1 MRIPSAVRHFSPPR
15 RVPFSGRRAR
25 LAAAVVGSALA
36 LAGCSSSPSNPPP
49 PTSAP
54 TSTGVP
60 ISAATMTWS
69 PAGTWG
75 VEPTVIVPSGTPPTQ
90 LLSKDLI
97 VGTGTAAQDGDSL
110 TMQYVGYSWTK
121 KAEFDA
127 SWSRGQPLSFTI
139 GIGQVIPGWDQGIVG
154 MKVGGRREL
163 VIPPNLAYG
172 AQSPTPAIAANDTLI
187 FIVDLLN
194 VSPPSSGS
202 TTSTA
207 P

>member
-1 MRIPSAVRHFSPPR
+1 MRIPSAVRHLSPPR
-15 RVPFSGRRAR
+15 PVSSSGRPAL
-25 LAAAVVGSALA
+25 LAAAVVGSALV
-36 LAGCSSSPSNPPP
+36 LAGCSSSPTSS
-49 PTSAP
+49 PTSTGA

-60 ISAATMTWS
+60 ITAATMTWS

-97 VGTGTAAQDGDSL
+97 VGTGTAAQNGDSL

-127 SWSRGQPLSFTI
+127 SWSRGQPFSFTI

-172 AQSPTPAIAANDTLI
+172 AQSPSPAIAANDTLI

-202 TTSTA
+202 STSTA

>member
-1 MRIPSAVRHFSPPR
+1 M
-15 RVPFSGRRAR
+15 
-25 LAAAVVGSALA
+25 VGSALV
-36 LAGCSSSPSNPPP
+36 LAGCSSSP
-49 PTSAP
+49 TSSP
-54 TSTGVP
+54 TSTGP
-60 ISAATMTWS
+60 TSTGLAITAATMTWS
-69 PAGTWG
+69 PAGSWG
-75 VEPTVIVPSGTPPTQ
+75 VEPTVIVPSGTPPSQ

-97 VGTGTAAQDGDSL
+97 VGTGTAAQNGDSL

-127 SWSRGQPLSFTI
+127 SWSRGQPFSFTI

-187 FIVDLLN
+187 FVVDLLN
-194 VSPPSSGS
+194 VSLPSSGS
-202 TTSTA
+202 STSTA

>member
-1 MRIPSAVRHFSPPR
+1 MRIPSAVRHLSPPR
-15 RVPFSGRRAR
+15 PVASLGRPAR
-25 LAAAVVGSALA
+25 LAAAVVGSALV
-36 LAGCSSSPSNPPP
+36 LAGCSSSPTSS
-49 PTSAP
+49 PTSTGA

-60 ISAATMTWS
+60 ITAATMTWS

-75 VEPTVIVPSGTPPTQ
+75 AEPTVIVPSGTPPSQ

-97 VGTGTAAQDGDSL
+97 VGTGAAAQNGDSL

-127 SWSRGQPLSFTI
+127 SWSRGQPFSFTI

-172 AQSPTPAIAANDTLI
+172 AQSPSPAIAANDTLI

-202 TTSTA
+202 STSTA
-207 P
+207 L